1 MGQVLYG
8 ACCTGEGRGL
18 SRLELDGGRT
28 IQARLLVGA
37 DGANS
42 R

>member
-1 MGQVLYG
+1 MGRVLCG
-8 ACCTGEGRGL
+8 ASCTGEGRGL
-18 SRLELDGGRT
+18 NRLQLDGGRT